1 MPPLK
6 KIVIDSYPITTPYVG
21 VGEFCR
27 QIGKRLSKRALELRS
42 QYGIEIY
49 FILPPKFKGY
59 FGADVHYLCI
69 PATLRGIVP
78 FYPIKADLF
87 HIPYQY
93 NKIKNLSFAKKQLL
107 TIHDI
112 NFIYEKKDDELK
124 KAINKFTE
132 KINKTDY
139 ISYISEFACKDT
151 EKHFNVKQPKRI
163 IYNGVTDLS
172 NSPQEVTLPANLPKN
187 FLFHLSSLLPKKNVH
202 LLVEMMK
209 YLPDYNLVIAGN
221 WNSDYAQ
228 KIKQEIA
235 DNNINNIYTLSN
247 VTESEK
253 AALYKL
259 CRAFLFPSLCE
270 GFGLPPIEAM
280 KFGKPVFL
288 SKLTSLPEIGGNEA
302 FYWENL
308 YPQKMAEVLRN
319 KLALYDASDGYSDRL
334 KKSASRFD
342 WDNCVNQYI
351 KYYLEILNIKE

>member
-1 MPPLK
+1 MPRLK

-27 QIGKRLSKRALELRS
+27 QVGKRLSKRAYELRS
-42 QYGIEIY
+42 QYGIELY

-59 FGADVHYLCI
+59 FGNDVHYICI
-69 PATLRGIVP
+69 PPLLRGIAP

-93 NKIKNLSFAKKQLL
+93 NKIKNLYFAKKQLL

-112 NFIYEKKDDELK
+112 NFIYEKKNEELK
-124 KAINKFTE
+124 KAINKFIE
-132 KINKTDY
+132 KINKTNY

-151 EKHFNVKQPKRI
+151 EKHFNVKLPKKI

-172 NSPQEVTLPANLPKN
+172 NSFQEETLPSNLPKN

-202 LLVEMMK
+202 LLVKMME
-209 YLPDYNLVIAGN
+209 YLPDYNLVIAGK
-221 WNSDYAQ
+221 WNSNYA
-228 KIKQEIA
+228 KNIKREIS
-235 DNNINNIYTLSN
+235 DNRINNIYILSN

-253 AALYKL
+253 ATLYKF

-288 SKLTSLPEIGGNEA
+288 SRLTSLPEIGGNVA
-302 FYWENL
+302 FYWEDL
-308 YPQKMAEVLRN
+308 SPLKMAEVLRD
-319 KLALYDASDGYSDRL
+319 KLALYDSSIDYSERL
-334 KKSASRFD
+334 IKSASRFD

-351 KYYLEILNIKE
+351 KYYLEILDIEE